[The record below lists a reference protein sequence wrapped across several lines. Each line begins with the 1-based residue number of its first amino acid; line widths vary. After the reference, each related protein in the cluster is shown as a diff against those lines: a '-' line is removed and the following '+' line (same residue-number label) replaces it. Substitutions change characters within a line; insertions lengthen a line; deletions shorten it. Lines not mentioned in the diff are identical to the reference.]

1 MPPRKTWLACAWKLR
16 DSQAKMQTEFASLRG
31 EIAGLRR
38 YMHSEIGK
46 SENRLVKWIIG
57 VMVTSTA
64 AKIVAIVALTR
75 LLEG

>member
-1 MPPRKTWLACAWKLR
+1 MCVPKLR
-16 DSQAKMQTEFASLRG
+16 DSQAKMQTEFAGLRG